1 MKPDRVLILHD
12 VAYETLRADLVDNE
26 YEVNSLARVLVELGY
41 QVSQMAFDPHES
53 EMMAARIRGWQPV
66 LVFNL
71 VETVAGSGQ
80 LAHLACS
87 FLQLLG
93 IPFTGADAWSMQ
105 TTVNKLATKRMLVGS
120 GLPTPAW
127 LEADGSGSW
136 NPGSRY
142 LIKPVFE
149 DGSVA
154 IERGSLVSCLDAAR
168 LRALIEAHS
177 AKTGLLCFAEQFI
190 DGREFNVSL
199 LGQEGEAHVLPLAE
213 MEFLGFAENGLAPMM
228 NFDAKWTEG
237 SYEYEHIQRTFLP
250 QPGDGP
256 LRDELV
262 RIAKACWTLFG
273 LRGYARIDFR
283 VDGSGQPMV
292 IEINTNPCLEP
303 DNGIVAA
310 ASQTGIDFATLLI
323 RIAAEAGVI
332 LHKQSEHESHSPIHA
347 LSDDW
352 RRQLASR
359 LASPDDLTAFSS
371 QHGES
376 NVSDQNTAGVNNTAS
391 VTGSDFCTE
400 IADVVAVYPMAVTP
414 YYASLAQLNNP
425 SCPIRRQFVPD
436 KSELVYAQNE
446 VDDPLEEERH
456 SPVPG
461 LIHRYPDRVL
471 LQVSLE
477 CAVYCRHCS
486 RKRKVGRSLQSITMA
501 TIDEGLDYIREHP
514 EVRDVLLSGGDP
526 LMLQDTVLAR
536 ILKQLRSIPHVEVIR
551 IGTRMPV
558 VLPQRITPELIEI
571 LKAAKPLWLNTQFNH
586 PQEFTLDS
594 ESALSRL
601 ADAGIPLGNQTVLL
615 KGINDSPEVMRSLL
629 HQLVKNRVRP
639 YYLYHCDYVRGV
651 GHFRTTIR
659 QGIQLMRQIQGH
671 TSGFA
676 VPGYIIDLPQGGGKV
691 ALHQSHELNDP
702 MNSRIVVENFECNQY
717 VLDLDE

>member
-1 MKPDRVLILHD
+1 MTSDRILILHD
-12 VAYETLRADLVDNE
+12 VACETRREDLVDNQQ
-26 YEVNSLARVLVELGY
+26 EVTSLDQALVSLGY
-41 QVSQMAFDPHES
+41 RVRSMAFDPQVTEFL
-53 EMMAARIRGWQPV
+53 AAQIRIWQPA
-66 LVFNL
+66 LAFNL

-105 TTVNKLATKRMLVGS
+105 TTVHKLATKRMLAGA

-127 LEADGSGSW
+127 LEADGTGAW

-154 IERGSLVSCLDAAR
+154 IERSSLVSCPDAAQ
-168 LRALIEAHS
+168 LRSLIEERS

-199 LGQEGEAHVLPLAE
+199 LGQAGEPQVLPLAE
-213 MEFLGFAENGLAPMM
+213 MEFIGFTENGLATVM

-250 QPGDGP
+250 LPGDGP

-273 LRGYARIDFR
+273 LRGYARVDFR
-283 VDGSGQPMV
+283 VDDSGQPMV

-303 DNGIVAA
+303 DNGIAAA
-310 ASQTGIDFATLLI
+310 ASQAGIDFTALLI
-323 RIAAEAGVI
+323 QIAAEAGVT
-332 LHKQSEHESHSPIHA
+332 
-347 LSDDW
+347 LSK
-352 RRQLASR
+352 LADAR
-359 LASPDDLTAFSS
+359 WTTHCRELPRVSPDEWQFQLGARLTDPVKYFAFAGNNADPDE
-371 QHGES
+371 QAES
-376 NVSDQNTAGVNNTAS
+376 AKVA
-391 VTGSDFCTE
+391 
-400 IADVVAVYPMAVTP
+400 AVYPMAVTT
-414 YYASLAQLNNP
+414 YYAGLVQASHP
-425 SCPIRRQFVPD
+425 DCPVRRQFLPAAA
-436 KSELVYAQNE
+436 ELEHAEDE

-471 LQVSLE
+471 LLVSLE

-486 RKRKVGRSLQSITMA
+486 RKHKVGRSHMSITQA
-501 TIDEGLDYIREHP
+501 TIQNGIAYIRNHIEI
-514 EVRDVLLSGGDP
+514 RDVLLSGGDP
-526 LMLQDTVLAR
+526 LMLPDGTLAS
-536 ILKQLRSIPHVEVIR
+536 ILAELRSIAHVEVIR

-558 VLPQRITPELIEI
+558 VLPQRITPELVSI
-571 LKAAKPLWLNTQFNH
+571 LAAARPLWLNTQFNH
-586 PQEFTLDS
+586 PHEFTPAS
-594 ESALSRL
+594 EAALARL

-615 KGINDSPEVMRSLL
+615 KGINDSLPVMRSLL
-629 HQLVKNRVRP
+629 HLLVLNRVRP
-639 YYLYHCDYVRGV
+639 YYLYHCDFVRGV
-651 GHFRTTIR
+651 GHFRTSIR
-659 QGIQLMRQIQGH
+659 QGIELVRQIQGH

-676 VPGYIIDLPQGGGKV
+676 VPSYIIDLPRGGGKTTLHSSHL
-691 ALHQSHELNDP
+691 ALAQRG
-702 MNSRIVVENFECNQY
+702 SRVNVENFEGIRFE
-717 VLDLDE
+717 LDLDR